1 MSRPTQ
7 GTTILQKSFR
17 IRDYHPLWSAFPNLF
32 LYNSAQ
38 MSWPYNPEAA
48 ETTPVWAIS
57 ISLATTPEI
66 TIVFSSYAYLDVSVR
81 RVRVFLRLVFNQPGF
96 PIRICTDQ

>member
-17 IRDYHPLWSAFPNLF
+17 VRDYHPLRSAFPNLF
-32 LYNSAQ
+32 HYNSAQ